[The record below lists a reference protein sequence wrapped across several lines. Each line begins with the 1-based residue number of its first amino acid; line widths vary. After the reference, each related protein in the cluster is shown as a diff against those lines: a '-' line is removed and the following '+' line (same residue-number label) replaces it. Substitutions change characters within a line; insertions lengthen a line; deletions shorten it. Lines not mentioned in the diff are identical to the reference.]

1 MIYQSIA
8 WLVSIMQVLKHEF
21 LSTLKFKR
29 IQVQHCWWIAF
40 LFTFSLSCG
49 NAVGNYFSHH
59 EAFSISGENYV
70 RRYEE
75 GGVASCRSYVIGY
88 GEFFI

>member
-1 MIYQSIA
+1 
-8 WLVSIMQVLKHEF
+8 
-21 LSTLKFKR
+21 
-29 IQVQHCWWIAF
+29 
-40 LFTFSLSCG
+40 LSCG